1 MLKSIVFYLL
11 VKRITYSILYYEDG
25 FIMKRTGIL
34 NSMLSEAVSG
44 MGHGDMIL
52 IGDVGCPFPRHGQTK
67 VIDLAVTDG
76 IPKVTDV
83 LKVVLQELEVES
95 YIVSQETK
103 DVSPEIYKSFCEILD
118 KYQNK
123 GNPLT
128 EKTIPHAEMK
138 NLWLN
143 GALEGKEVKV
153 FVRTGQRTPFCYIML
168 VAGVD
173 F

>member
-1 MLKSIVFYLL
+1 
-11 VKRITYSILYYEDG
+11 
-25 FIMKRTGIL
+25 MKRTGIL
-34 NSMLSEAVSG
+34 NAELSEVVAT

-52 IGDVGCPFPRHGQTK
+52 IGDVGCPFPRHKETK

-76 IPKVTDV
+76 VPKVTDV
-83 LKVVLQELEVES
+83 LKVVLQELEVER

-103 DVSPEIYKSFCEILD
+103 DVSPETYEKFTSIIRQFN
-118 KYQNK
+118 NK
-123 GNPLT
+123 GNPLV
-128 EKTIPHAEMK
+128 EKTIPHDEMK

-143 GALEGKEVKV
+143 GALEGKEVKA
-153 FVRTGQRTPFCYIML
+153 FVRTGERTPFCYIML